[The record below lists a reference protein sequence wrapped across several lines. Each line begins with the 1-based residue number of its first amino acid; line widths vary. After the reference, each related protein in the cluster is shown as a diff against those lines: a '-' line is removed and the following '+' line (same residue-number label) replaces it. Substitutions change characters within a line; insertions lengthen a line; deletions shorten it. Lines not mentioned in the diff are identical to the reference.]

1 MSSNELTL
9 EVPLRNLVTTSGAEA
24 YIEPP
29 QPRPTR
35 NRSSRRT
42 WASVALRGLTVL
54 VIPIVVLSTW
64 YLSTTVLK
72 FFSENQ
78 LPAPGQVYNAFR
90 ELIGN
95 GELVKHFRASMFRV
109 GSGFSIG
116 TVFAILL
123 GVLVGLS
130 RTIERLVDPTLQGI
144 RNVPSLAWVPFLLLW
159 LGIDEIPK
167 MTLIAIGTFFP
178 VYINVVAGIRQVD
191 RKLLEVGYIFG
202 LNRTQLVRKICFP
215 AALPFI
221 VTGIRIGAGQAWLFL
236 TAAEL
241 IASTRGFGFMLV
253 DGQNSMRPD
262 IMLVSILS
270 LALLGKGTDSFLRAV
285 ERRLLHWNDTFK
297 GGN

>member
-1 MSSNELTL
+1 
-9 EVPLRNLVTTSGAEA
+9 
-24 YIEPP
+24 
-29 QPRPTR
+29 
-35 NRSSRRT
+35 
-42 WASVALRGLTVL
+42 VL
-54 VIPIVVLSTW
+54 LILAWHLSTH
-64 YLSTTVLK
+64 VFK

-78 LPAPGQVYNAFR
+78 LPAPLQVYEAVR
-90 ELIGN
+90 ELIAN
-95 GELVKHFRASMFRV
+95 GGLEKHFQASLFRV
-109 GSGFSIG
+109 GLGFSLG
-116 TVFAILL
+116 AILAIL
-123 GVLVGLS
+123 IGMFVGLS
-130 RTIERLVDPTLQGI
+130 RTVERFLDPTLQAV

-167 MTLIAIGTFFP
+167 ITLIAIGSFFP

-202 LNRTQLVRKICFP
+202 LGHTRLVRQICLP

-262 IMLVSILS
+262 IMLVSIFS
-270 LALLGKGTDSFLRAV
+270 LALLGKGTDSLLRLF
-285 ERRLLHWNDTFK
+285 ERRLLHWSDTFK